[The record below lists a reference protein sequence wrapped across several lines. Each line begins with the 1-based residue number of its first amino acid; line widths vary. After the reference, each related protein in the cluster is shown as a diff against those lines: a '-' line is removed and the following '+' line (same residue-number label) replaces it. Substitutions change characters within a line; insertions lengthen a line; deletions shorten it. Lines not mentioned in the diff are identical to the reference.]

1 MKEIISLLTPNNIT
15 EVIAKDKFGYISR
28 IVKRS
33 LHRLKFIISDWNI
46 LEEYHDNGWDVTKA
60 KPYNLYKD
68 EFGEWLLDPQ
78 FVSDK
83 RYELLDAWDDL
94 IYLLEVL
101 ETGHTSVPKHVDY
114 SRIFLTYDNETKG
127 VYLNFSVASNLLSDY
142 RIALKNLTT
151 KAQNLVKRSIRKMEV
166 QD

>member
-1 MKEIISLLTPNNIT
+1 MKEILYLLTPHNLT
-15 EVIAKDKFGYISR
+15 EIIAKDKFGYIAR

-33 LHRLKFIISDWNI
+33 LHRLQLLINDWQV
-46 LEEYHDNGWDVTKA
+46 LHEHHCHGLDVTKA
-60 KPYNLYKD
+60 KPYNLYKE

-94 IYLLEVL
+94 VYLLEVL
-101 ETGHTSVPKHVDY
+101 DTGQTSISKNIEY
-114 SRIFLTYDNETKG
+114 SRIFLTFDNETKG
-127 VYLNFSVASNLLSDY
+127 VYLTFSEANSFLSDY

-151 KAQNLVKRSIRKMEV
+151 EAQTLVKRSIRKMEV
-166 QD
+166 

>member
-1 MKEIISLLTPNNIT
+1 MKEIISLLTPNNIP
-15 EVIAKDKFGYISR
+15 EVIAKDKFGYITR

-33 LHRLKFIISDWNI
+33 LHRIKFIISDWNI

-94 IYLLEVL
+94 VYLLEVL
-101 ETGHTSVPKHVDY
+101 ETGHTSVPKHIEY
-114 SRIFLTYDNETKG
+114 SRIFLTYDNEAKG
-127 VYLNFSVASNLLSDY
+127 VYICFSVASSFLSDY
-142 RIALKNLTT
+142 KIALKTLTT
-151 KAQNLVKRSIRKMEV
+151 EAQTLVRQLIYNMEV
-166 QD
+166 